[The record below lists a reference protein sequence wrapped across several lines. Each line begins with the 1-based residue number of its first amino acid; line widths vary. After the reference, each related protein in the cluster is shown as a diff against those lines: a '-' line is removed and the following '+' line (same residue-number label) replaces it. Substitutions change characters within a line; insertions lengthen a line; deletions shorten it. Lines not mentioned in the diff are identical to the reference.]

1 MSDES
6 AASDRIDSEEIDD
19 DDDDAIEAERELRG
33 EY

>member
-6 AASDRIDSEEIDD
+6 AASDRIDSEETEDE
-19 DDDDAIEAERELRG
+19 DALEAERELRG

>member
-19 DDDDAIEAERELRG
+19 DDAIEAERELRG